1 MAQVLYKNFEIQLIL
16 ALTVF
21 TTACTNTDLMHTTAI
36 DTVFE
41 ETQKYRKWDELTRAC
56 PHFKNGDKNEI
67 NRSQTRKIAQIISRY

>member
-36 DTVFE
+36 DTVLE
-41 ETQKYRKWDELTRAC
+41 ETQKYWKWDEQAKVFAHTYAF
-56 PHFKNGDKNEI
+56 PTYFESK
-67 NRSQTRKIAQIISRY
+67 